1 MTAEIYD
8 YEDEAPEGASL
19 SLIDQLP
26 AEAQAAAYR
35 RAAQAGVSD
44 REPELMKLLMTLEY
58 YAYLT
63 TRVPDK
69 LDAVASGAA
78 ERLDQAGRVAAEGVA
93 DAGRTVAGLL
103 DETMA
108 QAADQ
113 LRAAVLAA
121 AGKAVNGSLRQLDL
135 SPVLNQLAEHTDRAR
150 RRHWVSIAVIAAS
163 FAVIT
168 VGGGAGYVGWHLAT
182 SGDAFASALRSSNHQ
197 YVGRMAC
204 SVQGRV
210 ATCTGPDG
218 LQWRFGG

>member
-1 MTAEIYD
+1 MSAEIYD
-8 YEDEAPEGASL
+8 FEDEAPEGAS
-19 SLIDQLP
+19 SLVDQLP

-35 RAAQAGVSD
+35 RAVQAGVSD

-63 TRVPDK
+63 NRVHDK
-69 LDAVASGAA
+69 LDAAASGAA
-78 ERLDQAGRVAAEGVA
+78 ERLDQAGRAAAEGVA
-93 DAGRTVAGLL
+93 DAGRAVAGLL

-121 AGKAVNGSLRQLDL
+121 AGKAVGASLKQLDL

-150 RRHWVSIAVIAAS
+150 RRHWLSIAAVAAS
-163 FAVIT
+163 LAVIV
-168 VGGGAGYVGWHLAT
+168 VGGGAGYLGWHLAT
-182 SGDAFASALRSSNHQ
+182 SGDALVSALRASNHQ

-218 LQWRFGG
+218 MAWRFGG

>member
-1 MTAEIYD
+1 MSIEIYD
-8 YEDEAPEGASL
+8 YEDEAPEGAS
-19 SLIDQLP
+19 SLLDQLP

-58 YAYLT
+58 YSYLT
-63 TRVPDK
+63 NRVPDK

-78 ERLDQAGRVAAEGVA
+78 ERLDQAGRTAAEGVA

-113 LRAAVLAA
+113 LRTAVLAA
-121 AGKAVNGSLRQLDL
+121 AGKAVGASLKQLDL

-150 RRHWVSIAVIAAS
+150 RTRWLSAAVIAAS
-163 FAVIT
+163 VAIIA
-168 VGGGAGYVGWHLAT
+168 VGGGAGYLGWHLAT
-182 SGDAFASALRSSNHQ
+182 TGDAFVAALRSSAHQ

-218 LQWRFGG
+218 MVWRFGS